1 MPHAVFNLDDT
12 VALTENYLF
21 MGWFNIQYFHGLVQ
35 HSLFS
40 WIGSIFS
47 WVGSIPI
54 FDVLSQ
60 RSLISHLLSRRSSQ
74 SCEGRHRRWGEGR
87 QAWRHWKGWWKILN
101 RWKHSET
108 GAFYQVRQW
117 NPSWRADRGLNT
129 LYMKVGRCINMAR
142 SILGRISKPS
152 QAFLQNFCTSVL
164 SMSDWQCQWSIWIS
178 VCQRRGAS

>member
-21 MGWFNIQYFHGLVQ
+21 MGWFNIQY
-35 HSLFS
+35 SISSS
-40 WIGSIFS
+40 WLLA
-47 WVGSIPI
+47 
-54 FDVLSQ
+54 LSQ
-60 RSLISHLLSRRSSQ
+60 RSVISHLLSRCSSQ

-152 QAFLQNFCTSVL
+152 QAFLQNFCISVL

>member
-21 MGWFNIQYFHGLVQ
+21 MGWLNIQYFHGLVQ
-35 HSLFS
+35 Y
-40 WIGSIFS
+40 SIFS

-54 FDVLSQ
+54 FDILSQ
-60 RSLISHLLSRRSSQ
+60 RSVISHLLSRRSSQ

-101 RWKHSET
+101 RWENSET
-108 GAFYQVRQW
+108 GVFHQVRQW

-129 LYMKVGRCINMAR
+129 LYMKVGRCINMPAAFQGVFQNLPKHF
-142 SILGRISKPS
+142 SI
-152 QAFLQNFCTSVL
+152 SVL
-164 SMSDWQCQWSIWIS
+164 SMSDWQCQCNIWIS